1 MINTDAQNTDAL
13 NTDAPNT
20 DTLNDMFDDD
30 TNDYDTF
37 DDFTSALEHLDKDI
51 GSKTADSS
59 DTKEGKDGETVKE
72 KDIKVETGTEGTRR
86 SSRRKFGKQDFSSL
100 MGKEMPEAKV
110 VLKRLPEKR
119 KKVAVVPT
127 IVVKSKKPKVNSKEP
142 DVKSKESGA
151 KSKEPDLKG
160 KEPEVKSKAPAVKS
174 KEPGAKSKKPVAKS
188 KEPDVKSK
196 EPGAKSKEP
205 DLKNMEPGAK
215 SKEPKFEIKEPE
227 VAVAVKTKEGHVKC
241 SVCNQF
247 LSNEEKIQEHIEL
260 HKSLTCEGCKRQF
273 RSQKGLENHL
283 YRFCKG
289 YMYNQNLKCEH
300 CFKYFKTKVDLAAHI
315 EKDHDKSIE
324 KERGE
329 FPCSDCNFVFNF
341 ADNLKEHK
349 QRKPYCTDITLV
361 PAEKG
366 EISAV
371 KITFKDPKSGET
383 KVRTIQEL
391 LDREHT
397 GDIVCEICEK
407 SFPNNH
413 RYSRHIHHH
422 SQSKHFTC
430 NICYSEFGYEDNLKR
445 HKKRHDAKPYYCEN
459 CFSRYSTKAERQH
472 HVKLYCKEMS
482 KVAGFPCKVC
492 TFQAANG

>member
-1 MINTDAQNTDAL
+1 MDTESLI

-20 DTLNDMFDDD
+20 NALNDMFDDD

-37 DDFTSALEHLDKDI
+37 DDFTSALEHLDEDI
-51 GSKTADSS
+51 GSKTAGSS
-59 DTKEGKDGETVKE
+59 DTKGDKDGETVKE

-86 SSRRKFGKQDFSSL
+86 SSRRKSGKRDFSSL
-100 MGKEMPEAKV
+100 MEMPEAKV

-127 IVVKSKKPKVNSKEP
+127 IVVKSKKPKV
-142 DVKSKESGA
+142 KS
-151 KSKEPDLKG
+151 
-160 KEPEVKSKAPAVKS
+160 KEPEVKSK
-174 KEPGAKSKKPVAKS
+174 EPEVKS
-188 KEPDVKSK
+188 KEPDVKST
-196 EPGAKSKEP
+196 EPGAKSKETGA
-205 DLKNMEPGAK
+205 KSKETGAKSKEPVAK

-247 LSNEEKIQEHIEL
+247 LSNEAKIQEHIEL

-371 KITFKDPKSGET
+371 KITFKDPKTGET

-422 SQSKHFTC
+422 SKSKHFTC

-492 TFQAANG
+492 TFQAANE

>member
-1 MINTDAQNTDAL
+1 MDTESFINTDAPNTDEK

-37 DDFTSALEHLDKDI
+37 DDFTSALEHLDEDI
-51 GSKTADSS
+51 GSKTAESS
-59 DTKEGKDGETVKE
+59 DTKEGKVGETVKE

-86 SSRRKFGKQDFSSL
+86 SSRRKSGKQDFTSL

-119 KKVAVVPT
+119 RKVAVVPT
-127 IVVKSKKPKVNSKEP
+127 IVVKSKKQK
-142 DVKSKESGA
+142 
-151 KSKEPDLKG
+151 
-160 KEPEVKSKAPAVKS
+160 VKS
-174 KEPGAKSKKPVAKS
+174 KEPEVKS

-196 EPGAKSKEP
+196 DSGAKSKKPDLKSTEPGAKSKEP
-205 DLKNMEPGAK
+205 DLKTKEPGAKSKKPDVK

-227 VAVAVKTKEGHVKC
+227 DAVAVKTKEGHVKC

-247 LSNEEKIQEHIEL
+247 LSNEAKIQEHIEL

-371 KITFKDPKSGET
+371 KITFKDPKTGET

-422 SQSKHFTC
+422 SKSKHFTC

-492 TFQAANG
+492 TFQAANE